1 MPQIKNIIFDLGA
14 VLFDI
19 DFNKVA
25 NSFKELG
32 ISDFDKQ
39 YSQLYASGLF
49 QDLEKGKISPEQFH
63 QSIQNQA
70 KKIQLT
76 ELQIKTAWNSILID
90 FRTESM
96 NHLTRL
102 KEKFNIFLLSN
113 TNEIHLA
120 EVNRITKEKFNT
132 EKLDD
137 FFIKAYY
144 SHLIGRRKPDEET
157 YMFVLGD
164 AGIAAAETLFI
175 DDSPPNIEAADK
187 LGINTHLLLRGEK
200 IENLIID

>member
-1 MPQIKNIIFDLGA
+1 
-14 VLFDI
+14 
-19 DFNKVA
+19 
-25 NSFKELG
+25 
-32 ISDFDKQ
+32 
-39 YSQLYASGLF
+39 
-49 QDLEKGKISPEQFH
+49 
-63 QSIQNQA
+63 
-70 KKIQLT
+70 
-76 ELQIKTAWNSILID
+76 
-90 FRTESM
+90 M